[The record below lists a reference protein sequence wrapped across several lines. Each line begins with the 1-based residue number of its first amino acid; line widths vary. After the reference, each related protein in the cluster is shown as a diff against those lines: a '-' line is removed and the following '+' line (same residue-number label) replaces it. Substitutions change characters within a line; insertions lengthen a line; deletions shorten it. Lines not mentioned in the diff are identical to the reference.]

1 MSVVDTTAFHLYG
14 RTRKRARTGV
24 DVEMSSNKQL
34 SFHFIYLRT
43 QDIRWQH
50 ANPHTMEQEGNVA
63 GKGEQ
68 NEKRN
73 GRNVRVVRSSSSTSR
88 IVDITE
94 TKDRAKDEHDK

>member
-1 MSVVDTTAFHLYG
+1 
-14 RTRKRARTGV
+14 
-24 DVEMSSNKQL
+24 
-34 SFHFIYLRT
+34 
-43 QDIRWQH
+43 
-50 ANPHTMEQEGNVA
+50 MEQEGETA

-73 GRNVRVVRSSSSTSR
+73 GRNVRVVRSSSTSR